1 MGDGVT
7 ASMHTEQAE
16 PVAAPQG
23 GTELTGRE
31 ALRFFRRVSGPDP
44 LPALSALPGT
54 NGLVRVPAIGQSVFI
69 VRHPAHMRHI
79 LVTNQDTYVKG
90 IDYRILGILLGRG
103 LLTNFD
109 QEDWQRNRSLVQP
122 LFARRHLGPMA
133 RHMVEAADDW
143 LDALEDST
151 PEHGELDANAAMMG
165 LTLDVVGR
173 ALFGQSIEGGMTE
186 TVGES
191 MTELLEAGGAFFR
204 IAPIAR
210 ALNDRTRI
218 EFEDVFRVRR
228 RHWQRVEHHKA
239 IMDEI
244 VHGLIDARLQG
255 GAVPTGDDLLSLL
268 LAARDERGE
277 QGMDRSQVRDEVM
290 TFLGAGHETTANGM
304 SWMWMLL
311 SQHPEVRRRLEAEV
325 DEVLEGRRPTFED
338 VDRLPYTSAVLQESM
353 RLYPPVPV
361 VSRVSARADEI
372 DGVPIPA
379 NSVMILPSYLVHRDP
394 AFWENPEGFD
404 PDRFMVA
411 GAGRPR
417 QSFMPFGAGRR
428 ICVGQGFALIE
439 GVLLAAMTVQRFRLD
454 LVPGYRPQRQVAVTM
469 RPRHGLP
476 MVLRRRTDAPPIVR

>member
-1 MGDGVT
+1 MTST
-7 ASMHTEQAE
+7 APSEPQQQAI
-16 PVAAPQG
+16 PAASVA
-23 GTELTGRE
+23 LSGRE
-31 ALRFFRRVSGPDP
+31 AVRFFRQVSGPDP

-90 IDYRILGILLGRG
+90 VDYRILGILLGRG
-103 LLTNFD
+103 LLTNVD

-143 LDALEDST
+143 LDALDAAT
-151 PEHGELDANAAMMG
+151 PEGGELDANTAMMG

-173 ALFGQSIEGGMTE
+173 ALFGQGIDGATTE
-186 TVGES
+186 VVGES
-191 MTELLEAGGAFFR
+191 MTELLDAGGAFFR

-210 ALNDRTRI
+210 AINDRTRV

-239 IMDEI
+239 VMDRI
-244 VHGLIDARLQG
+244 VHGLIDARLSAG
-255 GAVPTGDDLLSLL
+255 SPDSGDDLLSLL

-277 QGMDRSQVRDEVM
+277 QGMDREQVRDEVM

-311 SQHPEVRRRLEAEV
+311 SQHPDVRRRLEAEV
-325 DEVLEGRRPTFED
+325 DEVLQGRRPTFED
-338 VDRLPYTSAVLQESM
+338 VERLPYTNAVLQEAM

-361 VSRVSARADEI
+361 VSRVSATDDEI
-372 DGVPIPA
+372 DGVQIPA
-379 NSVMILPSYLVHRDP
+379 NSVMILPSYLVQRDP

-404 PDRFMVA
+404 PDRFLES
-411 GAGRPR
+411 GAARPR

-439 GVLLAAMTVQRFRLD
+439 GVLLTAMTVQRFQLD
-454 LVPGYRPQRQVAVTM
+454 LMPGYRPVRRVAVTM

-476 MVLRRRTDAPPIVR
+476 MALRRRTDAPPIVR